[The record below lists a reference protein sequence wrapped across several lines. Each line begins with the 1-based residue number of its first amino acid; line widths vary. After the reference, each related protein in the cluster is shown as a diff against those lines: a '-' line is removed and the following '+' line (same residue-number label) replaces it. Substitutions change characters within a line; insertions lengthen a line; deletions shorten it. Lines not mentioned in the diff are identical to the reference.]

1 MWHAQVQRMHD
12 KIISALDVQAAEPPC
27 AYLSEKPLCMV
38 AECCC
43 EPRALSAVQQYVFCV
58 PRSPQTHI
66 NTAFSKFPQG
76 AIHKDVPVLD
86 SKHEISKWRDFIVRC
101 SFPMHLF
108 FDLMF
113 SKPFHFYGATWVRY
127 LGKMCSGK
135 SGCFWSKFTAKIS
148 KLMGALFCN
157 CISTSNMA

>member
-1 MWHAQVQRMHD
+1 MHD

-101 SFPMHLF
+101 SLPMHLE

-113 SKPFHFYGATWVRY
+113 SKPFHVFGTPDFLFVR
-127 LGKMCSGK
+127 
-135 SGCFWSKFTAKIS
+135 FQAFEQIS
-148 KLMGALFCN
+148 
-157 CISTSNMA
+157 